1 MLRYICKRLLALV
14 PLLLG
19 VSLIVFLLL
28 RLGDNDPAMSYLRL
42 SGIPPTDQALAEA
55 RLELGL
61 DDPLPAQYLSWLG
74 RAVRLDFGRSYVT
87 GAPVTE
93 HLLHYLPNTLYL
105 AGVSVLLTI
114 LLSVPLGMLAAVYK
128 DRWPD
133 HLSRVLAY
141 VGVSTPSFWLG
152 FLMVLFFSVYLGW
165 LPSMGL
171 GGLSHVIM
179 PALSIALMSTCINM
193 RLIRGSMLE
202 QMNQRHVLYARIR
215 GLGQRRI
222 VTRHVFVNGLVP
234 VITAMGMHIGEILGG
249 AVVAEVVFSWPG
261 VGRYAVSA
269 LFNRDFPVMQ
279 CFVLMMTVIFV
290 LCNLAADI
298 LYAAVDPRLRLD
310 GNGGNGGE

>member
-1 MLRYICKRLLALV
+1 MIRYIVKRLLTLV

-28 RLGDNDPAMSYLRL
+28 QLGPNDPAMSYLRL

-61 DDPLPAQYLSWLG
+61 DRPLPVQYLDWLG
-74 RAVRLDFGRSYVT
+74 KAVRLDFGRSYVT

-105 AGVSVLLTI
+105 AGVALVLTI
-114 LLSVPLGMLAAVYK
+114 VLSVPLGIFAAVYK

-133 HLSRVLAY
+133 HLSRILAY
-141 VGVSTPSFWLG
+141 IGVATPSFWLG
-152 FLMVLFFSVYLGW
+152 FVLLIVFSVKLNW
-165 LPSMGL
+165 LPAAGMG
-171 GGLSHVIM
+171 GMRHVIM
-179 PALSIALMSTCINM
+179 PAASIALMSMCVNM

-202 QMNQRHVLYARIR
+202 QMHTRHVQYARLR
-215 GLGQRRI
+215 GVPEEAI
-222 VTRHVFVNGLVP
+222 VTRHVFKNALIP
-234 VITAMGMHIGEILGG
+234 VLTAMGMHVGEILGG

-269 LFNRDFPVMQ
+269 LYNRDFPVMQ
-279 CFVLMMTVIFV
+279 CFVLLMTTIFV
-290 LCNLAADI
+290 LCNLLVDI
-298 LYAAVDPRLRLD
+298 LYAAVDPRIRLE
-310 GNGGNGGE
+310 NTGGGHA